1 MVPSECG
8 RAPMTPQCGGSHVSS
23 FPNEDLPRNR
33 SVSLPA
39 FGIVVLL
46 IMLLPPL
53 SILLGLAAC
62 CSSLDN
68 GLLRTPPMG
77 WLPWERFR
85 CNTDCKTDPGNCISE
100 NLIKSMADKMA
111 EDGWKELGYEYVNL
125 DDCWSAKERDSQG
138 RLQPDPDRFPS
149 GIKALADYVHSKGL
163 KFGIYSDMGNYTC
176 NGYPGTTLDTIDTD
190 AKTFAEWEVDMLKL
204 DGCYSNSSVKAI
216 GYPKMSIALN
226 KTGRPI
232 AYSCSWPAYEGGL
245 PPKVNYTVLGE
256 ICNLWRNFGDIQDS
270 WESVVNIIEWY
281 GNNQD
286 KLQPAAGPGR
296 WNDPDMLIIGNFG
309 LSYEQSKVQMALW
322 AILAAPLFMSSDLRT
337 ISEDAKYILQN
348 KLLIY
353 INQDSL
359 GIQGQRI
366 IQSRHFEVWKRILFN
381 GQFAVA
387 VMNNGTD
394 GMPRPFTTSFALL
407 GILDCKEGYKI
418 YNVLE
423 QMFLGDFALD
433 TTINIEV
440 TPTGVVL
447 LFLRP
452 LCSVTYFTKPIL
464 RTQALELQ

>member
-1 MVPSECG
+1 
-8 RAPMTPQCGGSHVSS
+8 
-23 FPNEDLPRNR
+23 
-33 SVSLPA
+33 
-39 FGIVVLL
+39 
-46 IMLLPPL
+46 MLLPPL
-53 SILLGLAAC
+53 SILFGLAAC

-85 CNTDCKTDPGNCISE
+85 CNTDCKTDPENCISE
-100 NLIKSMADKMA
+100 HLIKSMADKMA

-149 GIKALADYVHSKGL
+149 GIKALANYVHSKGL

-176 NGYPGTTLDTIDTD
+176 SGYPGTTLDTVDTD

-232 AYSCSWPAYEGGL
+232 AYLCSWPAYEGGL
-245 PPKVNYTVLGE
+245 PPK
-256 ICNLWRNFGDIQDS
+256 
-270 WESVVNIIEWY
+270 
-281 GNNQD
+281 
-286 KLQPAAGPGR
+286 
-296 WNDPDMLIIGNFG
+296 LIIGNFG

-348 KLLIY
+348 QLLIY

-366 IQSRHFEVWKRILFN
+366 MQSHHFEVWKRNLVN

-394 GMPRPFTTSFALL
+394 GIPRLFTTNLALL

-418 YNVLE
+418 YDVFE
-423 QMFLGDFALD
+423 QVFLGDFALN
-433 TTINIEV
+433 TTLNIKV

-452 LCSVTYFTKPIL
+452 LCSFTYFAKSIL
-464 RTQALELQ
+464 RV

>member
-1 MVPSECG
+1 
-8 RAPMTPQCGGSHVSS
+8 
-23 FPNEDLPRNR
+23 
-33 SVSLPA
+33 
-39 FGIVVLL
+39 
-46 IMLLPPL
+46 
-53 SILLGLAAC
+53 
-62 CSSLDN
+62 
-68 GLLRTPPMG
+68 
-77 WLPWERFR
+77 
-85 CNTDCKTDPGNCISE
+85 
-100 NLIKSMADKMA
+100 MADKMA

-149 GIKALADYVHSKGL
+149 GIKALADYIHSKGL

-176 NGYPGTTLDTIDTD
+176 MGYPGTTLDTIDTD

-270 WESVVNIIEWY
+270 WQSVLNIIEWY

-286 KLQPAAGPGR
+286 KLQPAAGPGG

-322 AILAAPLFMSSDLRT
+322 AILAAPLFMSTDLRT
-337 ISEDAKYILQN
+337 VSKNAKYILQN

-366 IQSRHFEVWKRILFN
+366 MQWHHFEVWKRILFN
-381 GQFAVA
+381 GQFAIA
-387 VMNNGTD
+387 VINSGTD
-394 GMPRPFTTSFALL
+394 GMPKPFTTNLALL
-407 GILDCKEGYKI
+407 DILDCKEGYKI
-418 YNVLE
+418 YDVLK
-423 QMFLGDFALD
+423 QAFLGDFALD
-433 TTINIEV
+433 TTINIHV

-452 LCSVTYFTKPIL
+452 LCSFT
-464 RTQALELQ
+464 

>member
-1 MVPSECG
+1 MVSSECG

-111 EDGWKELGYEYVNL
+111 EDGWKELGYKYVNL

-366 IQSRHFEVWKRILFN
+366 IQDLRVDHSI
-381 GQFAVA
+381 
-387 VMNNGTD
+387 
-394 GMPRPFTTSFALL
+394 
-407 GILDCKEGYKI
+407 C
-418 YNVLE
+418 LE
-423 QMFLGDFALD
+423 
-433 TTINIEV
+433 
-440 TPTGVVL
+440 
-447 LFLRP
+447 
-452 LCSVTYFTKPIL
+452 CS
-464 RTQALELQ
+464 QALERVPRLSKDGWGKVEPSF

>member
-1 MVPSECG
+1 MSPPTSPFLRLADYSNYASLYRSLPGTMFHRSGQHLHLQLAPQLPRRRHTTPDRWRPAVSESPIGLGSPSHRPLRKPAEARG
-8 RAPMTPQCGGSHVSS
+8 ARLSTPHGGSHVSS
-23 FPNEDLPRNR
+23 FSNEEDLPRNR

-39 FGIVVLL
+39 FDIVVLL

-100 NLIKSMADKMA
+100 YLIKAMADKMA

-149 GIKALADYVHSKGL
+149 GIKALADYIHSKGL

-176 NGYPGTTLDTIDTD
+176 MGYPGTTLDTIDTD

-245 PPKVNYTVLGE
+245 PPKVNYTVLGD

-270 WESVVNIIEWY
+270 WESVLNIIEWY

-366 IQSRHFEVWKRILFN
+366 MQICGLITVH
-381 GQFAVA
+381 A
-387 VMNNGTD
+387 
-394 GMPRPFTTSFALL
+394 
-407 GILDCKEGYKI
+407 
-418 YNVLE
+418 
-423 QMFLGDFALD
+423 
-433 TTINIEV
+433 
-440 TPTGVVL
+440 
-447 LFLRP
+447 
-452 LCSVTYFTKPIL
+452 
-464 RTQALELQ
+464 

>member
-1 MVPSECG
+1 MVSSECG

-111 EDGWKELGYEYVNL
+111 EDGWKELGYKYVNL

-245 PPKVNYTVLGE
+245 PPK
-256 ICNLWRNFGDIQDS
+256 
-270 WESVVNIIEWY
+270 
-281 GNNQD
+281 
-286 KLQPAAGPGR
+286 
-296 WNDPDMLIIGNFG
+296 LIIGNFG

-366 IQSRHFEVWKRILFN
+366 IQSHHFEVWKRILFN

-394 GMPRPFTTSFALL
+394 GMPRPFTTNFALL

-464 RTQALELQ
+464 RTQAPELQ